1 MIDVTFT
8 QHDLNVID
16 YERFNHPLPY
26 VQRRMEILWL
36 KSKGISHKQI
46 AELARVCPNT
56 VTKYIEMYLHG
67 GLDEIKKENFYR
79 PQTELIKHCE
89 SLEQY
94 FRENPVSSVN
104 EAITKI
110 EELTGIQRKKSQVR
124 VFLRK
129 IGMRPRKMGAIPGNA
144 DPDKQEEFKKK
155 FLNPN

>member
-8 QHDLNVID
+8 QRDLNVID
-16 YERFNHPLPY
+16 YERFNHPMPY
-26 VQRRMEILWL
+26 VQRRKEILWL

-79 PQTELIKHCE
+79 PQTELINHCE

-110 EELTGIQRKKSQVR
+110 QELTGIQRKKSQVR

-144 DPDKQEEFKKK
+144 DPAKQEEFKKK